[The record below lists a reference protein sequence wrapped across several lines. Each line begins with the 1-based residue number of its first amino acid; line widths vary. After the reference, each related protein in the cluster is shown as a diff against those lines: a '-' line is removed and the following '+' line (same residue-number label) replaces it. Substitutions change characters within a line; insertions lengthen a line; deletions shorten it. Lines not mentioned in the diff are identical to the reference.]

1 MCIYLH
7 MHHSRSNLSQSLSAA
22 INLYQPLSKSISL
35 YHSQPICINSISL
48 HQSLSISSNLWQS
61 LFMLLDLC
69 QSLPAST
76 NLHQPTTLYQS
87 RSLSITLCQPLL
99 ISTHQQQAV
108 SFATNINI
116 FLSIIPSPRAFLV
129 PRSFSKSVAVG
140 RPQGSGVRCARGTK
154 KNTRSEH
161 LPVKR
166 SASSCGT
173 LPKLALG
180 VGGSGRRPV
189 ESADPK
195 GPACGSPEGKV
206 GFCIQDSLF

>member
-35 YHSQPICINSISL
+35 YHSQPICINSISF

-69 QSLPAST
+69 QSLPSST
-76 NLHQPTTLYQS
+76 DLHQPTTLYQS
-87 RSLSITLCQPLL
+87 RSLSITPCQPLL

-108 SFATNINI
+108 SFATNIYI
-116 FLSIIPSPRAFLV
+116 FLSIIPTPRAFLV

-154 KNTRSEH
+154 KT
-161 LPVKR
+161 PVVSTYLS
-166 SASSCGT
+166 SAPHPRVVPFPSS
-173 LPKLALG
+173 LLG
-180 VGGSGRRPV
+180 
-189 ESADPK
+189 SAAVAA
-195 GPACGSPEGKV
+195 G
-206 GFCIQDSLF
+206 Q